1 MKTLSR
7 SRLNSRLFPNTQ
19 AHPLVLAIALL
30 FAPPALMAQPTGGQ
44 VVSGQASIV
53 SPANG
58 LMTINQTSQKAIL
71 NWQSFSI
78 GVGEATHFQQPVGGV
93 ALNRVTGGNASE
105 ILGSLTSTG
114 QIFLVNPSGILFGKG
129 AVLNVGGLVAST
141 LDISDTNFLDGNYRF
156 FNDGNAHSITNQGE
170 LNAYEGGY
178 IALLAPEV
186 RNEGVISARLGTVAI
201 AAGNRVSLDLVGD
214 GLINLSVEESAL
226 NGRIENKHAIYA
238 DGGQVIMS
246 ARAAG
251 SLSETVINN
260 KGVIRANSVAEH
272 NGRILLE
279 GAHFISQSGALAA
292 SGNNGL
298 DGGAIHISSDNVLLS
313 GGMDVSGK
321 RGGQIDVIASGNLIQ
336 TDGSALTANAQ
347 DGRGGNISLQASNA
361 NSGGQIFLSG
371 EFHANGNMGGNV
383 RLMGDKVTL
392 VDANV
397 SATGTLLGGEILV
410 GGGYQGAETGVPH
423 SRQTAVNPSSILDAS
438 ATDNGDGGR
447 VIVWSDDKTA
457 FAGQALARGGIYGGD
472 GGLIE
477 ISGKGGVYYGG
488 NANAGPA
495 PGLGKSGTFLLD
507 PKNIVISGA
516 AQSSFGYFELSD
528 PSPLAGDQ
536 HGTTTLVLGTN
547 KLLVLSPYDNNA
559 ASDAGAVYVYNT
571 ATGAMLSMLTGDQ
584 ANDRVGSGGITTLYN
599 IDGNDY
605 LIKSPSWHESAG
617 AVTWIDGAAS
627 GINGTVSASNS
638 LVGNANDQIG
648 SGGIRTISNGG
659 VYDYVVLSPDWS
671 SGKGAVTFGS
681 GSTGITGTV
690 NASNSLVGSN
700 SGDQVG
706 SGDVTA
712 FSNGNYVVVSPNW
725 NGGAGAVTFMNLAS
739 HSVGAVSSANSLI
752 GSASTD
758 HIGSGGVEELYYNSN
773 YNYLVFS
780 PNWNG
785 NFGAVTFGNGVSG
798 VVGGVSTNN
807 SYVGD
812 RTGDQVGSG
821 GMTTLYNNA
830 GYAYL
835 INSPLWHTSA
845 GAVTWMDG
853 GGSQFDSVNFNGT
866 VSAGNSLVGINANDR
881 VGSGGITTMLNN
893 GVDDYVVIS
902 PNWSG
907 GKGAATFGS
916 GSTGIIGTVSSE
928 NSLIGGLVTDHIGSS
943 GVTVFSSGNYA
954 ILSPNWN
961 GGAGAVTF
969 VGHAT
974 VGAGYPGIIGTVS
987 NTNSL
992 VGSASTDHVGGGGV
1006 QLLFGTPNYL
1016 VFSPDWSGKFGAVTF
1031 GSSTTGVK
1039 GFISADNS
1047 LVGSQVNDQVGSGYY
1062 SNLGN
1067 GKYILKSPEWNGG
1080 AGALTLFVGDTG
1092 SGLSGAVGSGNSFV
1106 GDLAGDKVGSGGIAT
1121 LSSSDGNDYLI
1132 KSPLWHGST
1141 GAVTW
1146 FDGSG
1151 SLFGG
1156 VVGASNSLVGSNAGD
1171 HVGSNGVT
1179 ALSNG
1184 NYVVA
1189 SPHWNGGAG
1198 AVTFMNPTSGTVGSV
1213 SSANSLVGSANTDG
1227 VGSGGI
1233 TAINSGNDYV
1243 VLSPNWSGGL
1253 GAVTLG
1259 HGSSGVVGAIAS
1271 SNSFVGDQS
1280 GDHVG
1285 STGIVALSN
1294 DDGYN
1299 YLIKSPLWHSSA
1311 GAVTWFSGTGNS
1323 FGGVVGA
1330 TNSLVGIH
1338 ANDGVGSG
1346 GVYALNAALGESAPH
1361 YNYLVY
1367 SPNWNGTLG
1376 GVTFGDGA
1384 TGVTG
1389 EVSSSNSLVGSH
1401 VGDRVGSGTHYSL
1414 GSGNYFLRNPN
1425 WNGGVGALTF
1435 VNISAGV
1442 TGVVAASNSIVGAQV
1457 GDLSSW
1463 TGTSLSPNG
1472 SRYLIDINSW
1482 GGNSGRLLVFTNEV
1496 GSADWGYAATPGG
1509 DITISPAQIEA
1520 IANTGT
1526 AVLLQANNDITL
1538 AADSDIEINNL
1549 SGEGGNLVFHAGR
1562 SIMLNSSITS
1572 DGDVNLYA
1580 NDIAANGVQAAYRDS
1595 GVAEI
1600 TMAEGTAINSDGGV
1614 LIHMLDGLSAGTV
1627 GAITLATIH
1636 AADIDFLG
1644 NVLVTHGGRLGG
1656 NGTIDGDLTVINA
1669 TLAPGQSPG
1678 SMTITGDLT
1687 LGSGSVMSIEFG
1699 GTGAGEFDSI
1709 SVGGVAKLGGAL
1721 ELLSYNGFIPPVG
1734 SDIAFLSGATS
1745 GVFSSVIDTG
1755 GIASRLVN
1763 LVGLTG
1769 STPELDSIQSTLQ
1782 PDDINRNIDL
1792 VVDVSPSSGLD
1803 KMFVSIFNQTNE
1815 AGLVGTTQQIQAA
1828 VTQLGVR
1835 REARMQAFAQ
1845 AISELRTNP
1854 KIAEVAECTNSKGE
1868 SSGGCLA
1875 TRKLNDLDKL
1885 IADAPPDT
1893 RKRIAL
1899 LIGNDAYSADIPAL
1913 TTPISD
1919 VDAIANKLKIQ
1930 HGFDVTVLRNASK
1943 ADIIREMN
1951 RLASGSVVADSVM
1964 VMYAG
1969 HGYQEETNKGNK
1981 GMGYWIPV
1989 DAKSNTAAGWISNQ
2003 DISKL
2008 LFAIPARQVML
2019 VSDSC
2024 FSGSLTREQ
2033 RVKAVK
2039 GLKREDV
2046 LKQRSVLVLSSGG
2059 EEPVTDLGHEGHSI
2073 FAWNLLKVLD
2083 TAETGLTG
2091 FELYRRVHE
2100 GVVKEFPQQPQYG
2113 ASVFAGHKGDGDYF
2127 LDRLN

>member
-1 MKTLSR
+1 
-7 SRLNSRLFPNTQ
+7 
-19 AHPLVLAIALL
+19 
-30 FAPPALMAQPTGGQ
+30 
-44 VVSGQASIV
+44 
-53 SPANG
+53 
-58 LMTINQTSQKAIL
+58 
-71 NWQSFSI
+71 
-78 GVGEATHFQQPVGGV
+78 
-93 ALNRVTGGNASE
+93 
-105 ILGSLTSTG
+105 
-114 QIFLVNPSGILFGKG
+114 
-129 AVLNVGGLVAST
+129 
-141 LDISDTNFLDGNYRF
+141 
-156 FNDGNAHSITNQGE
+156 
-170 LNAYEGGY
+170 
-178 IALLAPEV
+178 
-186 RNEGVISARLGTVAI
+186 
-201 AAGNRVSLDLVGD
+201 
-214 GLINLSVEESAL
+214 
-226 NGRIENKHAIYA
+226 
-238 DGGQVIMS
+238 
-246 ARAAG
+246 
-251 SLSETVINN
+251 
-260 KGVIRANSVAEH
+260 
-272 NGRILLE
+272 
-279 GAHFISQSGALAA
+279 
-292 SGNNGL
+292 
-298 DGGAIHISSDNVLLS
+298 
-313 GGMDVSGK
+313 
-321 RGGQIDVIASGNLIQ
+321 
-336 TDGSALTANAQ
+336 
-347 DGRGGNISLQASNA
+347 
-361 NSGGQIFLSG
+361 
-371 EFHANGNMGGNV
+371 
-383 RLMGDKVTL
+383 
-392 VDANV
+392 
-397 SATGTLLGGEILV
+397 
-410 GGGYQGAETGVPH
+410 
-423 SRQTAVNPSSILDAS
+423 
-438 ATDNGDGGR
+438 
-447 VIVWSDDKTA
+447 
-457 FAGQALARGGIYGGD
+457 
-472 GGLIE
+472 
-477 ISGKGGVYYGG
+477 
-488 NANAGPA
+488 
-495 PGLGKSGTFLLD
+495 
-507 PKNIVISGA
+507 
-516 AQSSFGYFELSD
+516 
-528 PSPLAGDQ
+528 
-536 HGTTTLVLGTN
+536 
-547 KLLVLSPYDNNA
+547 
-559 ASDAGAVYVYNT
+559 
-571 ATGAMLSMLTGDQ
+571 
-584 ANDRVGSGGITTLYN
+584 
-599 IDGNDY
+599 
-605 LIKSPSWHESAG
+605 
-617 AVTWIDGAAS
+617 
-627 GINGTVSASNS
+627 
-638 LVGNANDQIG
+638 
-648 SGGIRTISNGG
+648 
-659 VYDYVVLSPDWS
+659 
-671 SGKGAVTFGS
+671 
-681 GSTGITGTV
+681 
-690 NASNSLVGSN
+690 
-700 SGDQVG
+700 
-706 SGDVTA
+706 
-712 FSNGNYVVVSPNW
+712 
-725 NGGAGAVTFMNLAS
+725 
-739 HSVGAVSSANSLI
+739 
-752 GSASTD
+752 
-758 HIGSGGVEELYYNSN
+758 
-773 YNYLVFS
+773 
-780 PNWNG
+780 
-785 NFGAVTFGNGVSG
+785 
-798 VVGGVSTNN
+798 
-807 SYVGD
+807 
-812 RTGDQVGSG
+812 
-821 GMTTLYNNA
+821 
-830 GYAYL
+830 
-835 INSPLWHTSA
+835 
-845 GAVTWMDG
+845 
-853 GGSQFDSVNFNGT
+853 
-866 VSAGNSLVGINANDR
+866 
-881 VGSGGITTMLNN
+881 
-893 GVDDYVVIS
+893 
-902 PNWSG
+902 
-907 GKGAATFGS
+907 
-916 GSTGIIGTVSSE
+916 
-928 NSLIGGLVTDHIGSS
+928 
-943 GVTVFSSGNYA
+943 
-954 ILSPNWN
+954 
-961 GGAGAVTF
+961 
-969 VGHAT
+969 
-974 VGAGYPGIIGTVS
+974 
-987 NTNSL
+987 
-992 VGSASTDHVGGGGV
+992 
-1006 QLLFGTPNYL
+1006 
-1016 VFSPDWSGKFGAVTF
+1016 
-1031 GSSTTGVK
+1031 
-1039 GFISADNS
+1039 
-1047 LVGSQVNDQVGSGYY
+1047 
-1062 SNLGN
+1062 
-1067 GKYILKSPEWNGG
+1067 
-1080 AGALTLFVGDTG
+1080 
-1092 SGLSGAVGSGNSFV
+1092 
-1106 GDLAGDKVGSGGIAT
+1106 
-1121 LSSSDGNDYLI
+1121 
-1132 KSPLWHGST
+1132 
-1141 GAVTW
+1141 
-1146 FDGSG
+1146 
-1151 SLFGG
+1151 